1 MCFVN
6 YISTKIVE
14 IPDFTIEFEQ
24 EDHLSKLDHK
34 SISEVSPAVL
44 TIKIKKQQLLF
55 SPGEIWQSQEC
66 TETSEANNNNIF

>member
-1 MCFVN
+1 M
-6 YISTKIVE
+6 STKIVK
-14 IPDFTIEFEQ
+14 IPDFTIEFEP

-34 SISEVSPAVL
+34 SISEVMPGRPAVL

>member
-34 SISEVSPAVL
+34 SISEAM
-44 TIKIKKQQLLF
+44 
-55 SPGEIWQSQEC
+55 PGQSGR
-66 TETSEANNNNIF
+66 AYN